1 MLKPKSEQ
9 VPDYVFF
16 IEILKII
23 FFLYCFLVSIDLMGM
38 AFKSHKEFAES
49 FMVATSNPFVSL
61 VIGIVVT
68 SIIQSSSTTT
78 SMIVVMVGAGTLPLA
93 NAIPM
98 IMGANIGTTVT
109 NTIVSFGY
117 AGRKIEFERAFGAS
131 IVHDMFNIYAT
142 LIIFP
147 LELYTGVI
155 LKVAIFLQELLVG
168 MGGLKFVNPLKLII
182 RPVSE
187 PLAGLLGDHFIILL
201 VISLGGLFFA
211 MSKITS
217 VMRGIVMDKVERILN
232 KYLFKNALMS
242 LIFGMVL
249 TATVQSSSIATS
261 LIIPIVGAGMLT
273 MEQVF
278 PYTLG
283 ANIGTTITA
292 MLAALT
298 VGVEA
303 AITIAFA
310 HLFFNVLG
318 ITILYPLKAIPI
330 WTANTIAG
338 YVSKS
343 KKNFL
348 IFAIIYILL
357 HIVPIVF
364 AVITN

>member
-1 MLKPKSEQ
+1 MVKPNDQ
-9 VPDYVFF
+9 AVPGYVFF
-16 IEILKII
+16 VEILKIF

-38 AFKSHKEFAES
+38 AFKSHKEFAET

-117 AGRKIEFERAFGAS
+117 AGRKIEFERSFSAA

-187 PLAGLLGDHFIILL
+187 PLAGLLGNHYIMLAVAL
-201 VISLGGLFFA
+201 AGLFFA
-211 MSKITS
+211 MSRITS

-232 KYLFKNALMS
+232 KYLFKNAFMS
-242 LIFGMVL
+242 LLFGMVL

-303 AITIAFA
+303 AVTVAFA

-318 ITILYPLKAIPI
+318 ISLLYPLKAIPI

-338 YVSKS
+338 FVSKS

-357 HIVPIVF
+357 HIVPIAF
-364 AVITN
+364 AVFTN